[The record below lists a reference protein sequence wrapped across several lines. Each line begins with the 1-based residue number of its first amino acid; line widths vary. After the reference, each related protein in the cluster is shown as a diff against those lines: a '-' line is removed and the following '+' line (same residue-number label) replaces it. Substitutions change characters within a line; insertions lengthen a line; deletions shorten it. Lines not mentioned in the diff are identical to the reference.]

1 MRCREKI
8 MKKRLYLVAFIFILL
23 ILAFTQYA
31 SYADEIPKI
40 TVTGEAVVKVT
51 PDKVTI
57 LLGIETWDK
66 DIQKAKQQNNNI
78 VKKIIKAIKNAGV
91 KEKNI
96 QTDHLSIEPRY
107 KSGHSKKD
115 FIGYFVRNTIS
126 ATLTQPDKIEMLITG
141 VLTAGVTHIHGITFE
156 TTQFKKHRDQA
167 RKLALEAAREK
178 GEKMAAV
185 FGKKIGD
192 PIQINEHRQY
202 SHYYGGWGGY
212 GRGQAMSQNV
222 VQNRGGQADDM
233 TDTIALGKISVKGSV
248 TVVFELH

>member
-1 MRCREKI
+1 MRRFLFIIAFFTI
-8 MKKRLYLVAFIFILL
+8 MP
-23 ILAFTQYA
+23 ILAFAQQP
-31 SYADEIPKI
+31 SYANEKPKI

-57 LLGIETWDK
+57 LLGVETWDK
-66 DIQKAKQQNNNI
+66 EIQKAKQKNNDLVN
-78 VKKIIKAIKNAGV
+78 KTLKAIKKAGV
-91 KEKNI
+91 KEKNL

-107 KSGHSKKD
+107 KSGYSKKD

-126 ATLTQPDKIEMLITG
+126 ATLTQPDKLETLITG
-141 VLTAGVTHIHGITFE
+141 VLTAGVTHIHGITFA
-156 TTQFKKHRDQA
+156 TTQFKKHREQA

-192 PIQINEHRQY
+192 PIQISEHRQY
-202 SHYYGGWGGY
+202 SHYYGSWWGY

-222 VQNRGGQADDM
+222 VQNRGGQSDDM

>member
-1 MRCREKI
+1 MRRFLFIISFFTI
-8 MKKRLYLVAFIFILL
+8 MP
-23 ILAFTQYA
+23 ILAFVQQP
-31 SYADEIPKI
+31 SYANEKPKI

-57 LLGIETWDK
+57 LLGVETWDK
-66 DIQKAKQQNNNI
+66 EIQKAKQKNNDLVN
-78 VKKIIKAIKNAGV
+78 KTLKAIKKAGV
-91 KEKNI
+91 KEKNL

-107 KSGHSKKD
+107 KSGYSKKD

-126 ATLTQPDKIEMLITG
+126 ATLTQPDKLETLITG
-141 VLTAGVTHIHGITFE
+141 VLTAGVTHIHGITFA
-156 TTQFKKHRDQA
+156 TTQFKKHREQA

-192 PIQINEHRQY
+192 PIQISEHRQY
-202 SHYYGGWGGY
+202 SHYYGSWWGY

-222 VQNRGGQADDM
+222 VQNRGGQSDDM

>member
-1 MRCREKI
+1 MRRFLFIISFFTI
-8 MKKRLYLVAFIFILL
+8 MP
-23 ILAFTQYA
+23 ILAFVQQP
-31 SYADEIPKI
+31 SYANEKPKI

-57 LLGIETWDK
+57 LLGVETWDK
-66 DIQKAKQQNNNI
+66 EIQKAKQKNNDLVN
-78 VKKIIKAIKNAGV
+78 KTLKAIKKAGV
-91 KEKNI
+91 KEKNL

-107 KSGHSKKD
+107 KSGYSKKD

-126 ATLTQPDKIEMLITG
+126 ATLTQPDKLETLITG
-141 VLTAGVTHIHGITFE
+141 VLTAGVTHIHGITFA
-156 TTQFKKHRDQA
+156 TTQLKKHREQA

-192 PIQINEHRQY
+192 PIQISEHRQY
-202 SHYYGGWGGY
+202 SHYYGSWWGY

-222 VQNRGGQADDM
+222 VQNRGGQSDDM

-248 TVVFELH
+248 TVVFELQ

>member
-1 MRCREKI
+1 MRRF
-8 MKKRLYLVAFIFILL
+8 LFIIALFTVVP
-23 ILAFTQYA
+23 ILAFVQQT
-31 SYADEIPKI
+31 SYAAETPKI

-57 LLGIETWDK
+57 LLGVETWDK

-78 VKKIIKAIKNAGV
+78 VKKIISVIKKTGV

-107 KSGHSKKD
+107 KSGYSKKD

-126 ATLTQPDKIEMLITG
+126 ATLTQPDKLETLITG
-141 VLTAGVTHIHGITFE
+141 VLTAGVTHIHGITFA
-156 TTQFKKHRDQA
+156 TTQFKKHREQA

-178 GEKMAAV
+178 GKKMAAV
-185 FGKKIGD
+185 LGKKIGD

-202 SHYYGGWGGY
+202 SPYYGGWGGY

-222 VQNRGGQADDM
+222 AQNRSGQADDM
-233 TDTIALGKISVKGSV
+233 TDTIALGKISVRGSV
-248 TVVFELH
+248 TVVFNLR